1 MTWYHTAVRRIDIK
15 IMEFEFMFVA
25 FFEYALLIIITV
37 LIPLAFTV
45 WNIKNWIKDA
55 RKSRIAASTLTVL
68 IGGFMYLLLL
78 ALFDC
83 NGEWY
88 EPIYQGQLHNP
99 ISGEYGWPVMLCF
112 VFGFIGLFTLIYFVP
127 EKLPPLITVMSTA
140 LVILLNAA
148 GIAFAVQL
156 TNQFSTPFDFLFY
169 LYHFNILILSVDAVR
184 SCIKA
189 QSKYFSSRKDDFE
202 DRKNLMWLYMKVQRA
217 SQYSL
222 PIFLALFFFV
232 ALIEIM
238 AVLAGQ
244 GLDAPLK
251 AFTDTADW
259 TFSQQIPPPPMEY
272 EGHYLCTVAAGG
284 HKNLVKPV
292 RYGKR
297 RGAIIVVNRQL
308 CIANAFEESVAERF
322 PRFHRWIR
330 HVYDTYGYPLS
341 NIITTPG
348 RADLIYILMKPLE
361 WVFLL
366 YLYLTD
372 TRPEVR
378 INRQYKM

>member
-1 MTWYHTAVRRIDIK
+1 
-15 IMEFEFMFVA
+15 MEFEFMFVA

-88 EPIYQGQLHNP
+88 EPIYQGQLHYP

-140 LVILLNAA
+140 LVILLNVA